1 MLDADLQKDLPTDD
15 RASHHPAATVSA
27 IILDSRSSVP
37 PPHVTPTLAAVIAYM
52 VVQLGIGVWASRRI
66 ASEDDYLVA
75 GRRLGYPLMTFSIFA
90 TWFGAETIVGSAG
103 TAYEEGVSL
112 GSAEPFGYGLC
123 LILMGLIFAVP
134 LHRRKLTTLADLYR
148 QRFSVRVER
157 LAAVLLIPGSLLWA
171 AAQVRAFGS
180 VLTTTTSAIELETA
194 IAIAAGVTLLYTVF
208 GGLLSDAITDFVQGV
223 LLIVGLLVVAGGVVT
238 QLGGLGGA
246 ADAVAT
252 SGRVHLTSVGE
263 GSVFDAVEAWAIPVF
278 GSLVTTEI
286 VGRVIAA
293 RSPIVAR
300 RSSLAAGSLYIA
312 IGMIPV
318 LLGLV
323 GPAIVPGMEDAEQII
338 PTLAIQSLSTV
349 GYALFAGGL
358 ISAILSTVDSTLLV
372 SAGLLSHNLIVPAF
386 KVVDERRKVR
396 LARWGVVVFGVIAY
410 FLARRAEG
418 VFALVEQASAFGSAG
433 IIVTVSFGLFTRMGG
448 PATATV
454 TLSLGAVAYLIAAY
468 AGYGYPFVLS
478 LLLALGSYLVGS
490 LLER

>member
-1 MLDADLQKDLPTDD
+1 ML
-15 RASHHPAATVSA
+15 
-27 IILDSRSSVP
+27 
-37 PPHVTPTLAAVIAYM
+37 
-52 VVQLGIGVWASRRI
+52 VQLAIGVWASRRI

-148 QRFSVRVER
+148 QRFSPGVER

-194 IAIAAGVTLLYTVF
+194 IAIAAGVTLVYTAF
-208 GGLLSDAITDFVQGV
+208 GGLLSDAITDFVQGI
-223 LLIVGLLVVAGGVVT
+223 LLIVGLLVVAGGVVS
-238 QLGGLGGA
+238 QLGGVGA
-246 ADAVAT
+246 AADTIAA
-252 SGRVHLTSVGE
+252 SGRLHLTSVGE
-263 GSVFDAVEAWAIPVF
+263 GSALDAVEAWAIPVF
-278 GSLVTTEI
+278 GSLITTEI

-293 RSPIVAR
+293 RSPTVAR
-300 RSSLAAGSLYIA
+300 RSAFAAGSLYIV
-312 IGMIPV
+312 IGIIPV

-323 GPAIVPGMEDAEQII
+323 GPGLIPDMEDPEQVI
-338 PTLAIQSLSTV
+338 PMLAVQSLSTV

-372 SAGLLSHNLIVPAF
+372 SAGLVSHNLVVPVL

-396 LARWGVVVFGVIAY
+396 IARSGVIVLGVVAY

-418 VFALVEQASAFGSAG
+418 VFELVEQASAFGSAG
-433 IIVTVSFGLFTRMGG
+433 VIVTVTFGLFTALGG
-448 PATATV
+448 ATTATATLV
-454 TLSLGAVAYLIAAY
+454 VGTLAYLVATY
-468 AGYGYPFVLS
+468 TGFGYPFVLS
-478 LLLALGSYLVGS
+478 LVLALGTYLAGS
-490 LLER
+490 VLERRR